1 MPVANQLIA
10 VLSLFTA
17 SSAAN
22 ATQRSLVADTSH
34 VAPDGERVLQQHI
47 EIDAPV
53 EEVWQA
59 FTTTAGFRSWAA
71 PVAVVDFR
79 LGGVIE
85 AAYDPQGRIGAPG
98 NIKNQIV
105 AYVPQRMLALR
116 NVQAPPKLPFDA
128 ATFQKIHTVNF
139 FEPITK
145 NRTRITVSQPGF
157 GEGPVYDGVY
167 KFFAAG
173 NRWSLEQLKKT
184 LEAKLPAK

>member
-1 MPVANQLIA
+1 MAVAAQLIA
-10 VLSLFTA
+10 TFALAVSPTTVA
-17 SSAAN
+17 PQPSP
-22 ATQRSLVADTSH
+22 VADSSYG
-34 VAPDGERVLQQHI
+34 APDGERVLQQSI

-53 EEVWQA
+53 ERVWQA

-85 AAYDPQGRIGAPG
+85 AAYDPKGRIGAPG
-98 NIKNQIV
+98 NIKNKIV

-139 FEPITK
+139 FEPITSS
-145 NRTRITVSQPGF
+145 RTRVTVTQPAF
-157 GEGPVYDGVY
+157 GKGPAYDGVY
-167 KFFAAG
+167 KFFEAG

-184 LEAKLPAK
+184 LEAKRPAK